1 MQTTNDG
8 KNAMDLIMSLEN
20 RVRELKED
28 RDSWRRNYFMAVS
41 VVSPQFWFGIMIGTL
56 VGWAMVA
63 LMLWR

>member
-1 MQTTNDG
+1 
-8 KNAMDLIMSLEN
+8 MSLEN

-63 LMLWR
+63 LMLWRFH